1 MNITFEK
8 RENVGTGK
16 QVLGIVIALA
26 ASMAVT
32 AILITIAGAN
42 VLEGFMAMIKGAF
55 GSWKACSETL
65 VKSTPLMLTGLATTV
80 AFRAKVWN
88 IGQEGQLYAGA
99 MMAYW
104 AYRIFPGLSPALLM
118 VVVLLAAILGGA
130 LWSLIAAAI
139 KAKYGVEVIISTIML
154 NYIVVYILSWL
165 LAGPWKDPATY
176 YRQSALIAEADQ
188 FSAII
193 PATRLHIGIVIAIL
207 ASFLLYLLIEKTPLG
222 YEIRAYGQNPTA
234 LRFQG
239 TAVVWILILV
249 MLVSGALSGL
259 AGATEMFGIHHRLR
273 ADISLG
279 YGYTGITIAM
289 LAGLQPFSVIPVA
302 IFFGGLMNG
311 SSNLQIVTGVPA
323 AITYVIQAVVLLF
336 LLAATALVN
345 YRIMRR
351 QHA

>member
-1 MNITFEK
+1 MNLTFEK
-8 RENVGTGK
+8 RENVGVGK
-16 QVLGIVIALA
+16 QFLGLFIALA
-26 ASMAVT
+26 ASLAIT
-32 AILITIAGAN
+32 AILIAIAGAN
-42 VLEGFMAMIKGAF
+42 VREGFTAMVLGAF
-55 GSWKACSETL
+55 GSWKAFSETL
-65 VKSTPLMLTGLATTV
+65 VKSTPLMLTGLATAI
-80 AFRAKVWN
+80 AFKAKVWN

-99 MMAYW
+99 IVAYW
-104 AYRIFPGLSPALLM
+104 AYRLFAGLSPALLTII
-118 VVVLLAAILGGA
+118 VLLAAILGGA
-130 LWSLIAAAI
+130 LWGFIAAAI
-139 KAKYGVEVIISTIML
+139 KAKYGVDVIISTIML
-154 NYIVVYILSWL
+154 NYIVIYLLSWL

-193 PATRLHIGIVIAIL
+193 PATRLHIGIIIAIF
-207 ASFLLYLLIEKTPLG
+207 AAILLYLLIEKTPLG

-239 TAVVWILILV
+239 TAIVGILIFV

-259 AGATEMFGIHHRLR
+259 AGVTEMFGIHHRLR

-289 LAGLQPFSVIPVA
+289 LAGLQPLSVLPAA
-302 IFFGGLMNG
+302 IFFGGLING

-336 LLAATALVN
+336 LLAAAAIVN
-345 YRIMRR
+345 YRIVRK
-351 QHA
+351 QNA